1 MEENTLVILLV
12 EDDEDDY
19 ILTRDYL
26 LASKNKRYHLHWV
39 TTVEQALDQFKD
51 AGVILVDYDLGM
63 SSGLDLVR
71 EAVKRG
77 CKAPIILLTGQGSY
91 DLDVAAMQMGASDY
105 LTKAEVTPA
114 ILERS
119 IRYAIERKRNE
130 ENLRQAQE
138 ELEMRVAERTFEL
151 QQANRQLEK
160 INQDLRSEIAERERA
175 EQQIAYQAYLI
186 ENVHDAIIAWDDNLV
201 LTSWNQAAEEIYG
214 WKAEEAVG
222 QPARE
227 FLWAGLRDDEFAS
240 MLAQS
245 HSSGSYQDEISQT
258 SADGCPIQ
266 IEYRIVPLKD
276 EAGVRKGYVSVN
288 RDVTHRWQMEAELSE
303 VHRRLLE
310 GREAER
316 LHLAQELHDGPI
328 QTLYGLSFQLANLKA
343 KGLFDPEQADSVQ
356 ELAHQVIQVL
366 RMICGELR
374 PPTLAPFGLE
384 QTIRSHAD
392 HFRRSHPEIA
402 LHLSLDQD
410 RQKLPERLRL
420 GIFRIYQQAMVNIV
434 RHAQASEIFVRFEM
448 DGEWVRLE
456 VRDNGRGFNVPQRW
470 IDLVREGHLGLAGIA
485 ERSEALGGE
494 LQIVSSP
501 GQGTLVAVNVP
512 REDVEVLEPVV

>member
-1 MEENTLVILLV
+1 MHENDWVILLV

-19 ILTRDYL
+19 VLTRAYL
-26 LASKNKRYHLHWV
+26 QALKNKCCQLRWV
-39 TTVEQALDQFKD
+39 TSVEQALDQLEGND
-51 AGVILVDYDLGM
+51 VILVDYDLGV

-71 EAVKRG
+71 EAVKKG

-91 DLDVAAMQMGASDY
+91 DLDIEAMQMGASDY
-105 LTKAEVTPA
+105 LTKSDVTPA

-130 ENLRQAQE
+130 DHLRRVQE
-138 ELEMRVAERTFEL
+138 DLELRVAERTCEL
-151 QQANRQLEK
+151 QLANQQLES
-160 INQDLRSEIAERERA
+160 INQELRAEITERARA
-175 EQQIAYQAYLI
+175 EQQIAYQANLI
-186 ENVHDAIIAWDDNLV
+186 ENVHDAIIACDEYLI

-214 WKAEEAVG
+214 WSADQAIG

-227 FLWAGLRDDEFAS
+227 FLWAYMDDQQFQQ
-240 MLAQS
+240 MLV
-245 HSSGSYQDEISQT
+245 HIRTHDSYQGETNQF
-258 SADGCPIQ
+258 SADGRPIR
-266 IEYRIVPLKD
+266 IEYRMVVLKND
-276 EAGVRKGYVSVN
+276 AGQIKGYVSVN
-288 RDVTHRWQMEAELSE
+288 RDVTHRWQIEAELAE

-343 KGLFDPEQADSVQ
+343 KGLFDPEQADGVQ

-392 HFRRSHPEIA
+392 HFRRSYPDIT
-402 LHLSLDQD
+402 LHLSLDAD
-410 RQKLPERLRL
+410 RQKLSERLRL
-420 GIFRIYQQAMVNIV
+420 GLFRIYQQAMVNII
-434 RHAQASEIFVRFEM
+434 RHAEASEITVLFEL
-448 DGEWVRLE
+448 DGECVHLE
-456 VRDNGRGFNVPQRW
+456 VRDNGRGFNVPNRW
-470 IDLVREGHLGLAGIA
+470 LDLVREGHLGLAGIA
-485 ERSEALGGE
+485 ERSEALGGN
-494 LQIVSSP
+494 LNINSSP
-501 GQGTLVAVNVP
+501 GKGTIVSVSVP
-512 REDVEVLEPVV
+512 REEFEAAQLVN